1 MCILDSQKIVRDIVC
16 MLPLSSMLINKTN
29 GYIIDNVKINNSLFF
44 VGLNKKDAIME
55 AWNKRPIAHK

>member
-1 MCILDSQKIVRDIVC
+1 
-16 MLPLSSMLINKTN
+16 MLINKTT